1 MTVARSF
8 VLLVLIACALLVSAR
23 PAVAASAEQ
32 RQVAWNEKLTEELR
46 KEKPEA
52 VPIFREAIEASE
64 RTDPT
69 RAIALLA
76 EVSALA
82 PRFTPA
88 MRRRA
93 VLLAHN
99 GRRLEGIELARQAQA
114 LEDTPENAVAVA
126 LTLISSDGGAPGE
139 REKSEALG
147 LVRRATDRLPSDPDM
162 QMVRCEVALRAES
175 VSDLDVSAEALLRI
189 APSEPESH
197 VCATFAAVMRGDRGA
212 AYDSIATA
220 RRLGLDPATVDRLT
234 RAVDASEPPLFRW
247 GKRLLAVFALWLV
260 GLAVLFGVGGALSA
274 ATLRFVRQ
282 LSPDEGATRGGGPLR
297 SLYRAVIHAASLYYY
312 VSLPLVLLLS
322 VLLGGGLILAFFYVG
337 RIPIYLVL
345 VIISIVGFSVVSVVK
360 SIFMR
365 TRDVDPGLSVDLR
378 KHPRL
383 AAVVEE
389 VAARVGT
396 RIVDRVY
403 LTPHTDIAVLERG
416 SMLRQL
422 RGTTERC
429 LVLGVG
435 VLDGMTLRPFKA
447 ILAHEYGHFSNR
459 DTAGGGMALSV
470 RRSLLL
476 TAIGLAQR
484 GAAAWYN
491 PAWLFVLG
499 FQRTF
504 LRISQGASR
513 LQEVM
518 ADRIAAFAYGP
529 EAFASGLSHVV
540 RRSIEFDAHVNATLG
555 EVVDKSRPLAN
566 LYRYEPEEKRAE
578 TAIEDSVTSAMEREP
593 SPYDS
598 HPKPV
603 DRVRW
608 VRELATS
615 VAPAEDDGQD
625 VWSLFASREEIEQ
638 VMTNEVRA
646 HLAEQ
651 GILVRS
657 DATEAA

>member
-1 MTVARSF
+1 M
-8 VLLVLIACALLVSAR
+8 
-23 PAVAASAEQ
+23 
-32 RQVAWNEKLTEELR
+32 N
-46 KEKPEA
+46 
-52 VPIFREAIEASE
+52 
-64 RTDPT
+64 
-69 RAIALLA
+69 
-76 EVSALA
+76 ALA

-93 VLLAHN
+93 VLLAHS
-99 GRRLEGIELARQAQA
+99 GRRSEGLALARQARA

-126 LTLISSDGGAPGE
+126 LTLVSSDNGAMPGTSE
-139 REKSEALG
+139 RNEALG
-147 LVRRATDRLPSDPDM
+147 LARRAAERVPSDPDM
-162 QMVRCEVALRAES
+162 QMMRCQVALGAQS
-175 VSDLDVSAEALLRI
+175 LSDLDASAATLVRI
-189 APSEPESH
+189 APNEPESH
-197 VCATFAAVMRGDRGA
+197 VCATLAAAMRGDRDA
-212 AYDSIATA
+212 AYASIATA
-220 RRLGLDPATVDRLT
+220 RGLGLEPAAAESLT
-234 RAVDASEPPLFRW
+234 HAVDASEPALFRW
-247 GKRLLAVFALWLV
+247 GKRLLAVFIIWLV

-274 ATLRFVRQ
+274 ATLRFVRR
-282 LSPDEGATRGGGPLR
+282 LSPDEGATRGGATLR
-297 SLYRAVIHAASLYYY
+297 SLYRAVLHAASLYYY

-322 VLLGGGLILAFFYVG
+322 VLLGLGLILGFFYVG
-337 RIPIYLVL
+337 RIPIYFVV
-345 VIISIVGFSVVSVVK
+345 VIISIVGFTVVSVVK
-360 SIFMR
+360 SLFMR
-365 TRDVDPGLSVDLR
+365 ARDVNPGVSVDLR

-396 RIVDRVY
+396 RVVDQVY
-403 LTPHTDIAVLERG
+403 LTPHTEIAVLERG

-435 VLDGMTLRPFKA
+435 VLDGMKLRSFKA

-459 DTAGGGMALSV
+459 DTAGGGVALSV

-491 PAWLFVLG
+491 PAWLFVIG

-529 EAFASGLSHVV
+529 EAFASGLTHVV

-566 LYRYEPEEKRAE
+566 LYRYEPEEKPAGAE
-578 TAIEDSVTSAMEREP
+578 VEESVTSAMEREP

-598 HPKPV
+598 HPKPI

-615 VAPAEDDGQD
+615 IAPAEDDDHD

-638 VMTNEVRA
+638 VMTDEVRA
-646 HLAEQ
+646 HLAAQ
-651 GILVRS
+651 GVLVHS
-657 DATEAA
+657 EATEAA